1 MANIGQ
7 NTGNSGGGGN
17 SPIVIQSKSNS
28 TTKIIVYGLVTAGVI
43 AIGYWGILKPIL
55 NALGITRSKDDKKGN
70 KNEDKLSRKQVFS
83 PDLYNQNKSKVTI
96 SSATA
101 SSDALNIYDAKWG
114 GLFGLSDDETLAVGS
129 LTSAGSLVNISY
141 IAYTFQKI
149 YGKDLYSYLDTFLE
163 PTDYTTIDNY
173 IAKTSKF

>member
-1 MANIGQ
+1 MAEIGG
-7 NTGNSGGGGN
+7 NTGG
-17 SPIVIQSKSNS
+17 SPIVVKTSNNS
-28 TTKIIVYGLVTAGVI
+28 TTRIIVYGLVTAGVI

-55 NALGITRSKDDKKGN
+55 TALGITRSKDDKKGD
-70 KNEDKLSRKQVFS
+70 KTESKLSRKQVFS
-83 PDLYNQNKSKVTI
+83 PDLYNKNKSKVTI
-96 SSATA
+96 SSGTA
-101 SSDALNIYDAKWG
+101 SSDALNIYNAKWG